1 MRPVLLLVVGFMT
14 LGASPK
20 EWTAEELVRRAEEI
34 LRGSTSEMKVTMV
47 VTTPRWEREI
57 RFRTWEEREGDRS
70 FTRILSPRKDRGT
83 GFLRRGHHLW
93 TYLPRVERVMR
104 IPPSMMMQSWM
115 GSDFTNDDIARDSSL
130 VDDYTPHLLGRE
142 TVDGVELIGIEL
154 LPHDE
159 APVVWARMEAWVETE
174 RLAPRRFIYF
184 DEPEAGRYEAV
195 RTMRLDDVRMVQ
207 GRPLPHRWEMVP
219 HDKEGHKTSFRV
231 EEVRFDEPIDDDLFT
246 QENLRRAEAVR

>member
-1 MRPVLLLVVGFMT
+1 
-14 LGASPK
+14 
-20 EWTAEELVRRAEEI
+20 
-34 LRGSTSEMKVTMV
+34 
-47 VTTPRWEREI
+47 
-57 RFRTWEEREGDRS
+57 
-70 FTRILSPRKDRGT
+70 
-83 GFLRRGHHLW
+83 
-93 TYLPRVERVMR
+93 
-104 IPPSMMMQSWM
+104 MMMQSWM

-130 VDDYTPHLLGRE
+130 VDDYTPHLLGRK

-154 LPHDE
+154 IPHDD

-174 RLAPRRFIYF
+174 RMAPRRFIYF

-219 HDKEGHKTSFRV
+219 NDKEGHKTSFRV
-231 EEVRFDEPIDDDLFT
+231 EEVRFDEPIDDDVFT